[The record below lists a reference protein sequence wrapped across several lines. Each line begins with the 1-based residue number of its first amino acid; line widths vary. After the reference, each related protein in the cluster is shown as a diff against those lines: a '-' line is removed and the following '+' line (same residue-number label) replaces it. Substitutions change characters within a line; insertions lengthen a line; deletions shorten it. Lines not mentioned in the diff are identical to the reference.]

1 VGIVGRLF
9 FVDVFFVNIGL
20 MINLGHLHTGIVYV
34 LLFLFISMAAK
45 MAGCFVGSRMT
56 GFDNLRSL
64 RIGIGM
70 LPRGEVALIVAN
82 MAMRR
87 HLIGNTDYSAT
98 ILAVIVSAF
107 ITPILL
113 KASYTRLRR
122 KTF

>member
-1 VGIVGRLF
+1 
-9 FVDVFFVNIGL
+9 
-20 MINLGHLHTGIVYV
+20 
-34 LLFLFISMAAK
+34 
-45 MAGCFVGSRMT
+45 
-56 GFDNLRSL
+56 
-64 RIGIGM
+64 
-70 LPRGEVALIVAN
+70 